1 MNLDSID
8 DWIRTNYTS
17 TVIPEMDGREVTLFG
32 WVQEIR
38 DLGGIRFI
46 IMQDRE
52 GTIQVTIPKK
62 RILPEVLAKSDL
74 LQKRF
79 SLSVKGT
86 VKKTT
91 MTPRGV
97 EIIPNA
103 IKVLNA
109 ATEQL
114 PIDITGKTPANIEAR
129 LDARAL
135 DLSMEKSL
143 AAFKIQHVA
152 LEAIRSYLFEK
163 GFLEVHTPRIIASAT
178 EGGAE
183 LFSVDYF
190 GQKAYLAQSPQLYK
204 EELTM
209 SFEKVFEVGPFFRAE
224 ESHTRR
230 HLSEFTSVDVEAAFA
245 NARDVMQ
252 LLEQVIHHACVTVR
266 ENCKSELSV
275 LKYRFEV
282 PELPFKR
289 LTYDQVLDDLKA
301 QGVTIPWGEDIPS
314 EAFRELGKL
323 YPYFYF
329 ITDWPTHA
337 KAFYIKPRVDKPE
350 VCEGF
355 DLMWRYIELVSGGTR
370 ISSKDQLMARM
381 SEKGLNPESFK
392 HHLQAFDY
400 GMPPH
405 AGWAIGLER
414 LTMIMTGKKNIREVT
429 LYPRDKVRLTP

>member
-8 DWIRTNYTS
+8 DWIRTHYTCQVTS
-17 TVIPEMDGREVTLFG
+17 ELDGQEVTLFG
-32 WVQEIR
+32 WVQDIR

-52 GTIQVTIPKK
+52 GTLQLTIPKK
-62 RILPEVLAKSDL
+62 RIQPEVLAKSDL

-79 SLSVKGT
+79 SLGVKGN
-86 VKKTT
+86 VKKTK
-91 MTPRGV
+91 MTPRGIEV
-97 EIIPNA
+97 IPNA
-103 IKVLNA
+103 IKIFNV

-114 PIDITGKTPANIEAR
+114 PIDITGKTPALIESR
-129 LDARAL
+129 LDARPL
-135 DLSMEKSL
+135 DLTQERSL
-143 AAFKIQHVA
+143 ATFKVQHTA
-152 LEAIRSYLFEK
+152 LQAVRSFLFEK

-204 EELTM
+204 EELTL

-245 NARDVMQ
+245 NATDVMA
-252 LLEQVIHHACVTVR
+252 LLEQVIRHAFMVVK
-266 ENCKSELSV
+266 ENCVSKLSV
-275 LKYRFEV
+275 LGYKFEV
-282 PELPFKR
+282 PDIPFKR
-289 LTYDQVLDDLKA
+289 LTYDQVLEDLKK
-301 QGVTIPWGEDIPS
+301 QDVMIPWGEDIPT
-314 EAFRELGKL
+314 EAFRVLGKL

-337 KAFYIKPRVDKPE
+337 KAFYIKPREDKPE
-350 VCEGF
+350 LCEGF

-370 ISSKDQLMARM
+370 IAQKDQLIRRLQ
-381 SEKGLNPESFK
+381 EKGLNPESFK
-392 HHLQAFDY
+392 SHLQAYDY

-405 AGWAIGLER
+405 AGWGLGLER
-414 LTMIMTGKKNIREVT
+414 LTMILTGNKNIREVT
-429 LYPRDKVRLTP
+429 LYPRDRVRLTP